1 MTDLLLH
8 SLRSLVGVVLVSWVS
23 SLDCSRRPWPP
34 SWVLWLPPPASGHC
48 GRKGDLIPFCHS
60 CPCAEKKE
68 HSGLA
73 PCLCTSLGRSISLS
87 AGPLALP
94 QTQPSALLLGLQG
107 HPSTPPGSPPE
118 SWPLSWS
125 QSRLSRSLYPLP
137 LCSPSMSLPLWPTGW
152 STHWSL

>member
-60 CPCAEKKE
+60 CLCAEKKE

-87 AGPLALP
+87 ARPLALP

-107 HPSTPPGSPPE
+107 HPLNSSRQP
-118 SWPLSWS
+118 PLSVG
-125 QSRLSRSLYPLP
+125 
-137 LCSPSMSLPLWPTGW
+137 LCSGPSQG
-152 STHWSL
+152 